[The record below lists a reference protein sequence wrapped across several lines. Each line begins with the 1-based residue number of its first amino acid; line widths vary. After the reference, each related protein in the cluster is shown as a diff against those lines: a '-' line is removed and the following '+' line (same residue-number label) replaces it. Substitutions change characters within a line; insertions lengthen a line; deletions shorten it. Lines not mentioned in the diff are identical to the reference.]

1 MSREENFLF
10 KDHNEPLLAEEV
22 GPNLYRLLECPV
34 FTEEVH
40 YGDMVEVEP
49 QADGSLSFRGV
60 AEPTRYRTWTW
71 ILSSDVTN
79 SADIVELCE
88 LVQSRGGHWQ
98 RDFGGLLQLALPV
111 HDDLEPDAWYDE
123 RKASR
128 ENTAIDER
136 GLLTADVDNTLLT

>member
-60 AEPTRYRTWTW
+60 AEPTRYRSRVGGPPRNWA
-71 ILSSDVTN
+71 SSAPNAIIDVVTT
-79 SADIVELCE
+79 S
-88 LVQSRGGHWQ
+88 STGSG
-98 RDFGGLLQLALPV
+98 
-111 HDDLEPDAWYDE
+111 
-123 RKASR
+123 
-128 ENTAIDER
+128 
-136 GLLTADVDNTLLT
+136 